1 MYKENQYLPLKT
13 LLSFAL
19 LSFSRIMNKEPA
31 KVQKDLDS
39 VTTSDVACNV
49 GITGTESIHR
59 DLTRLLSLAEK
70 NAFRV

>member
-1 MYKENQYLPLKT
+1 
-13 LLSFAL
+13 
-19 LSFSRIMNKEPA
+19 MNKEPA